1 MSALDL
7 VNHMPVLPEV
17 LLLVGACVVMLVDAR
32 ATSPRRSASFALAQ
46 AVLLACALASLWI
59 LSVQAQAGGS
69 KLYLFGG
76 LFVSDVMSGFLKLVS
91 YLATWAALVYSR
103 QYLVDRG
110 LLRGEFLSLLLFS
123 LLGMMILISA
133 GNFLT
138 VYLGLELMSLCLYA
152 LVALNR
158 DSAVSTEAAMKYFV
172 LGALSSGL
180 LLYGMSMIYGAT
192 GSLDLREI
200 AKHVEALLASSAD
213 RVPMRPFL
221 VFGLVFV
228 VAGIAFK
235 VGVAPFHMW
244 IPDVYH
250 GAPTPVTL
258 IIGSGPKLAALAMAI
273 RLLVDGLLD
282 LAQDWQQMLGLMALV
297 SMAIGNITAIAQAN
311 LKRMLAYSTIAH
323 MGFML
328 LGLMSGVVG
337 GNLRSAGDAYSAA
350 LFYGVVYVLMSL
362 AAFGMILLLARPGF
376 EADMLDDMRGLSKR
390 SPWYAF
396 LMMVVMFSLA
406 GIPPTVGFYAKLAV
420 FQAAVAAGYL
430 WLAVA
435 AVLLSLVGAFYYL
448 RVVKLM
454 YFDEPRD
461 SPQDFDL
468 GRHGR
473 GIHWLLSANGMALLV
488 LGILPQGLMALCF
501 AAIQSLKIQ

>member
-1 MSALDL
+1 MNAMTF
-7 VNHMPVLPEV
+7 VNHLPALPEA
-17 LLLVGACVVMLVDAR
+17 LLLVGACVLMIADAR
-32 ATSPRRSASFALAQ
+32 PGGHRASFLLAQ
-46 AVLLACALASLWI
+46 GLLAACALATLWV
-59 LSVQAQAGGS
+59 LDVQWSVGGS
-69 KLYLFGG
+69 RLFLFGG
-76 LFVSDVMSGFLKLVS
+76 LFVSDVMSGFLKLVA
-91 YLATWAALVYSR
+91 YLATSVALVYSR
-103 QYLVDRG
+103 QYLADRD

-123 LLGMMILISA
+123 LLGMMVMISA
-133 GNFLT
+133 NSFLT

-158 DSAVSTEAAMKYFV
+158 DSAASTEAAMKYFV

-200 AKHVEALLASSAD
+200 AAHTRSLLEAGPD
-213 RVPMRPFL
+213 RISMRPFL

-273 RLLVDGLLD
+273 RLLVNGLVD
-282 LAQDWQQMLGLMALV
+282 LAQDWQQMLAIMAIL
-297 SMAIGNITAIAQAN
+297 SMAIGNITAIAQSN

-337 GNLRSAGDAYSAA
+337 GNRLSAADAYSTA

-362 AAFGMILLLARPGF
+362 AAFGMILFLARPGF
-376 EADMLDDMRGLSKR
+376 EADSLDDLRGLSKR
-390 SPWYAF
+390 SPWFAF
-396 LMMVVMFSLA
+396 VMMVVMLSLA
-406 GIPPTVGFYAKLAV
+406 GLPPTVGFYAKLAV
-420 FQAAVAAGYL
+420 FQAAVAAGH
-430 WLAVA
+430 VA
-435 AVLLSLVGAFYYL
+435 LTVVAVLLSLVGAFYYL
-448 RVVKLM
+448 RVIKLM
-454 YFDEPRD
+454 YFDEMQD
-461 SPQDFDL
+461 SPL
-468 GRHGR
+468 GSRLEAGSTGVR
-473 GIHWLLSANGMALLV
+473 ALLSANGMLLLV
-488 LGILPQGLMALCF
+488 LGVLPQGLMALCL
-501 AAIQSLKIQ
+501 AAIQSLKIPG